1 MKTPL
6 LIAFLVLN
14 FLTSSAQSSYTSS
27 NYAAVGDTFYMTNVN
42 DFTLDFET
50 TGANINWNFGAL
62 TGFSQ
67 DKIMF
72 RNPSSTGFN
81 FLTFP
86 YIYIPGNTNL
96 SSTNGNSNTVTS
108 GGQTYGISDQNDY
121 FKKSTASLKQV
132 ATSYKFNLNGLL
144 LPITS
149 QFDAQDTVYTFPFTM
164 GTTNNSL
171 SSYTTSIPS
180 VLYQNTALDRTN
192 LVDGWGTL
200 ITPYG
205 TFTNALRINTTLVQN
220 DTISVAGTGLPR
232 TIRTSRELKW
242 FDASKKYP
250 LLIVTQDSVGT
261 NWVTSNVQ
269 FLDVQTDFQTNAFF
283 FYTPL
288 APTAG
293 ATVNF
298 QNLSTNATT
307 YNWDFGD
314 PSSADNTSAL
324 QNPEHIFANNGVY
337 SVTLTASNPGFTNT
351 VTQIVVVGDF
361 LNVDNTWKE
370 PIKIAPNPFKDKIN
384 VIGLEANTDYEL
396 YNFQGKLVYKGKTI
410 ENQDFSG
417 LQKGFYLLKVKNND
431 LKKVIKLIKQ

>member
-6 LIAFLVLN
+6 IIAFLVLN
-14 FLTSSAQSSYTSS
+14 FLTISAQSSYNSS

-121 FKKSTASLKQV
+121 FKKSTASLKQA

-205 TFTNALRINTTLVQN
+205 TFTNALRMNTTLVQN

-351 VTQIVVVGDF
+351 VTQIVVIGDF
-361 LNVDNTWKE
+361 LNVDNAGKE
-370 PIKIAPNPFKDKIN
+370 PFKIAPNPFKDKIS

-417 LQKGFYLLKVKNND
+417 LQKGVYLLKVKNND

>member
-14 FLTSSAQSSYTSS
+14 FLTSSAQSSYNSS

-96 SSTNGNSNTVTS
+96 SSTNGNSNTVTT

-205 TFTNALRINTTLVQN
+205 TFTNALRMNTTLVQN

-250 LLIVTQDSVGT
+250 LLIVTQNSVGT

-337 SVTLTASNPGFTNT
+337 SVTLTASNSGFTNT
-351 VTQIVVVGDF
+351 VTQIVVVGDV
-361 LNVDNTWKE
+361 LNVDNAGKE
-370 PIKIAPNPFKDKIN
+370 PFKIAPNPFKDKIS

-396 YNFQGKLVYKGKTI
+396 YNFQGKLVYKGKSI

-417 LQKGFYLLKVKNND
+417 LQKGVYLLKVKNND

>member
-1 MKTPL
+1 MKLRL
-6 LIAFLVLN
+6 LFLMFILN
-14 FLTSSAQSSYTSS
+14 FLNISAQSSYTSS
-27 NYAAVGDTFYMTNVN
+27 NYAAVGDTFYMTNVT
-42 DFTLDFET
+42 DFVLDFET
-50 TGANINWNFGAL
+50 TGTNFNWNFSTL

-67 DKIMF
+67 DKVMF

-96 SSTNGNSNTVTS
+96 SSTNGNSNTVTT

-121 FKKSTASLKQV
+121 FKKTTATLKQV
-132 ATSYKFNLNGLL
+132 ATSFKFNLNGLL

-149 QFDAQDTVYTFPFTM
+149 QYNPQDIVYTFPFTM

-171 SSYTTSIPS
+171 SSHTTSIPS
-180 VLYQNTALDRTN
+180 VLYQNTTLDRTN

-205 TFTNALRINTTLVQN
+205 TFANALRMNTTLVQN
-220 DTISVAGTGLPR
+220 DTISLAGTGLPR

-250 LLIVTQDSVGT
+250 LMIVTQNSVGT
-261 NWVTSNVQ
+261 NWVTTNVQ
-269 FLDVQTDFQTNAFF
+269 FLDNETNFQTNALF

-298 QNLSTNATT
+298 QNLSTNATI
-307 YNWDFGD
+307 YSWDFGD
-314 PSSADNTSAL
+314 PASAANTSAL

-351 VTQIVVVGDF
+351 ITQLVIVGDI
-361 LNVDNTWKE
+361 LNVNNPALE
-370 PIKIAPNPFKDKIN
+370 NFKIAPNPFKDKIN
-384 VIGLEANTDYEL
+384 VIGLNATSDFEL
-396 YNFQGKLVYKGKTI
+396 YNFEGKLIYSGNAI
-410 ENQDFSG
+410 QNQDFSG
-417 LQKGFYLLKVKNND
+417 LQKGVYVLKVKNAD
-431 LKKVIKLIKQ
+431 FMKVLKLIKE